1 MFQFLFRATLLLVA
15 FGGMAFVGYGLR
27 VAIAPPSEQAT
38 GAEIRVMCQ
47 ECGKVEV
54 ARVKQIRA
62 CFCSECDA
70 PVGEAW
76 RCLAPDCRKV
86 FPFVARRPKNR
97 AAGKAG
103 LRDWFEAHAC
113 PYCRSLR
120 TEPVPVEEERKS
132 KGSQAT
138 AKGSPAPAK
147 PVASKRRGR

>member
-1 MFQFLFRATLLLVA
+1 MFQFLFRATCLLVA

-27 VAIAPPSEQAT
+27 VAIAPPNEEAT
-38 GAEIRVMCQ
+38 GAELKVMCQ
-47 ECGKVEV
+47 ECGRVEV

-62 CFCSECDA
+62 CFCSECGN

-76 RCLAPDCRKV
+76 RCLASDCRKV
-86 FPFVARRPKNR
+86 FPFVMRRPKNR

-120 TEPVPVEEERKS
+120 TEPVPVEEERS
-132 KGSQAT
+132 PKGKAK
-138 AKGSPAPAK
+138 AKGDNPSAK
-147 PVASKRRGR
+147 PVPAKRKDR